1 MCITISK
8 QGIPIHDCVDDNC
21 LQTHNGAGSEIP
33 ENYNSKCINLIDELN
48 ESSYTNDSTFECDR
62 VLN

>member
-1 MCITISK
+1 MCLTISK
-8 QGIPIHDCVDDNC
+8 QGIPIHDCVDDNGV
-21 LQTHNGAGSEIP
+21 QTHKGAGSEIP
-33 ENYNSKCINLIDELN
+33 ENCNSKCIHLINELY